1 MQSRLDDKLIRRIH
15 LRSEKIFGVDDRN
28 ARYNEV
34 REYLEVLMF
43 DKKLSAGCTEGEPCL
58 WD

>member
-15 LRSEKIFGVDDRN
+15 LRSEKIFGVEDRN

-43 DKKLSAGCTEGEPCL
+43 DK
-58 WD
+58 